1 MTSTIDQLQQQL
13 ETLTSSIATIKS
25 NIDSIQDQLNKE
37 LACEDF
43 DSFVQNEIAPYFGE
57 STAENIVK
65 VFRQC
70 RIDKNFQNIVPVYQW
85 KSIHG
90 NLEKRQLLKLISA
103 VYRIKFYP
111 KHSSN
116 VSSLK
121 SDVKYAK
128 ACPECGKLASAF
140 YLRLVKEGLM

>member
-1 MTSTIDQLQQQL
+1 MPSTIEQLQIEL
-13 ETLTSSIATIKS
+13 ETLTSSIETIKT
-25 NIDSIQDQLNKE
+25 NIDVIHDKLKEE

-43 DSFVQNEIAPYFGE
+43 DAFVEKEIEPYFGQQT
-57 STAENIVK
+57 SANIVK
-65 VFRQC
+65 VLRQC
-70 RIDKNFQNIVPVYQW
+70 RLDKNFQHLIPVYQW

-111 KHSSN
+111 NHSSY

-140 YLRLVKEGLM
+140 HLRLMKEGLM